1 MAEYSNTSL
10 QAVQAQGQVLFS
22 ESPVP
27 CTRGIIKHRDGSG
40 SFLISGGNGTP
51 VPTYQCPCCSQNA
64 STNFL
69 VTFGANVAIPT
80 GGTAREISLG
90 IMVDGS
96 LIPSSVVRVTPT
108 AVNAFFDV
116 DRTINIPI
124 WRGCCQ
130 TVSVVNLSDQ
140 SINVQ
145 EANIIFSR

>member
-1 MAEYSNTSL
+1 MAEYTNTNL
-10 QAVQAQGQVLFS
+10 QTVQSQGQVLFS
-22 ESPVP
+22 EAPVP

-40 SFLISGGNGTP
+40 SFLISGGNSPFVT
-51 VPTYQCPCCSQNA
+51 TYRCPCCSQNA

-69 VTFGANVAIPT
+69 VNFGANVAIPT
-80 GGTAREISLG
+80 GGTVGEISMG

-108 AVNAFFDV
+108 EVNTYFDV

-145 EANIIFSR
+145 EANILFSI